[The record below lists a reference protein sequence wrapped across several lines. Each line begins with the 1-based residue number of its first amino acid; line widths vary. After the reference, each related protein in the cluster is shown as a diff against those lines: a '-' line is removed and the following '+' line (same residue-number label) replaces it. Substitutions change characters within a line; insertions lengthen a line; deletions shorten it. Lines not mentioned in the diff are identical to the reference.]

1 MNADAAANKW
11 KVTIQVVMYWI
22 KIGRIP
28 AKPIQKG
35 GRTIWEIPD
44 ELPMPGMIYKN
55 KQKRKEEEKRARRNI
70 NKRKYI
76 AKYAGTYSTAYL
88 ARYLGIS
95 CDEVRAI
102 LVYILGWFEG
112 RHGNA

>member
-11 KVTIQVVMYWI
+11 KVSIQVVMYWI

-76 AKYAGTYSTAYL
+76 AKYAGMFSVRYL
-88 ARYLGIS
+88 AQYLGIS

-102 LVYILGWFEG
+102 YDDIVAKGEG
-112 RHGNA
+112 

>member
-1 MNADAAANKW
+1 MKVDDAAKKW
-11 KVTIQVVMYWI
+11 KVSRQVVAFWVRT
-22 KIGRIP
+22 GRIP
-28 AKPIQKG
+28 AKQIKKG
-35 GRTIWEIPD
+35 TRHIWDIPD
-44 ELPMPGMIYKN
+44 DLPMPGMIHKN
-55 KQKRKEEEKRARRNI
+55 KYHRKEEEKRARRNI

-102 LVYILGWFEG
+102 YDDIVENGGI
-112 RHGNA
+112 